1 MSGTKRWIKIIVVS
15 LLIGVLLGGGITIA
29 RLFFPAAP
37 EKLLNR
43 GEKAYAQG
51 EEALKAGDG
60 VTAAARFEEANLQA
74 NKALDAMERERHK
87 DSNRNAEAQASL
99 ARLEGEGLW
108 LKSRALRDSYFA
120 HALAQGRPFPDT
132 TDPIS
137 GVKFRSLLYI
147 PDPKTLHDVLEYQ
160 RNASFLLSDN
170 AELARQALITETML
184 PALDWAF
191 IEKLAR
197 QNLQHNAKDP
207 WALYLLARFEYEQPS
222 TAPTGGTPVP
232 PGGRR
237 PPAANTTNAVGIA
250 SCKLANTSIGS
261 RTSITIRSGVRCSW
275 RRKSLSGCATMP
287 PRPTATAA
295 TTKTRRCVRCCS
307 APRAPWPAP
316 PPARGWSIRRSG
328 TPRVCSDCTSWPSI
342 WPLRTA
348 VNPTRRRRKWSNC

>member
-147 PDPKTLHDVLEYQ
+147 PDPKNSPRRARISTECQLLVERQRGTGTASPDHRNDAAGPGLGLHREVG
-160 RNASFLLSDN
+160 A
-170 AELARQALITETML
+170 AELAAQCQGSVGLV
-184 PALDWAF
+184 PAGA
-191 IEKLAR
+191 I
-197 QNLQHNAKDP
+197 
-207 WALYLLARFEYEQPS
+207 
-222 TAPTGGTPVP
+222 
-232 PGGRR
+232 
-237 PPAANTTNAVGIA
+237 
-250 SCKLANTSIGS
+250 
-261 RTSITIRSGVRCSW
+261 
-275 RRKSLSGCATMP
+275 
-287 PRPTATAA
+287 
-295 TTKTRRCVRCCS
+295 
-307 APRAPWPAP
+307 
-316 PPARGWSIRRSG
+316 
-328 TPRVCSDCTSWPSI
+328 
-342 WPLRTA
+342 
-348 VNPTRRRRKWSNC
+348 